1 MRIANPI
8 YDAVF
13 KYLLEDKRVAKL
25 LLSTILDEEILDI
38 NIQPTEHS
46 IELERPP
53 LTVYRI
59 DFSAKIRSGSGEQLV
74 LIELQKAKFAQDLFR
89 FRRYLG
95 NHYANRENQTTDAKT
110 GRTVPIPIITIYF
123 LGEAISELSAPVIKV
138 NRECIDIATGERFT
152 KKVQFIE
159 CLTHNSFI
167 IQIPHLKEKRRT
179 ELEKLLL
186 FFDQSNAI
194 EDKHTLSIHE
204 DQIPQQHQLL
214 LDRLRRAIE
223 DQNIRGA
230 MDVEDDIVL
239 ELEDKDREIQRH
251 RDRAEQERERAELE
265 KKRAEAALQREE
277 QEKQRAEE
285 ALQREEQERKNA
297 ELEKERAELAKI
309 RAEEAE
315 QRGEQEKKRADA
327 NEQKLAE
334 ALKRLQELEEQSSEK
349 S

>member
-1 MRIANPI
+1 
-8 YDAVF
+8 
-13 KYLLEDKRVAKL
+13 
-25 LLSTILDEEILDI
+25 
-38 NIQPTEHS
+38 
-46 IELERPP
+46 
-53 LTVYRI
+53 
-59 DFSAKIRSGSGEQLV
+59 
-74 LIELQKAKFAQDLFR
+74 
-89 FRRYLG
+89 
-95 NHYANRENQTTDAKT
+95 
-110 GRTVPIPIITIYF
+110 

-152 KKVQFIE
+152 KKFQFIE

-204 DQIPQQHQLL
+204 DQIPQQHQPL

-239 ELEDKDREIQRH
+239 ELEDKDREIQKH
-251 RDRAEQERERAELE
+251 RDRA
-265 KKRAEAALQREE
+265 E

-285 ALQREEQERKNA
+285 ALQREEQEKQ
-297 ELEKERAELAKI
+297 
-309 RAEEAE
+309 RAEEAI
-315 QRGEQEKKRADA
+315 QREEQEKKRADE

-334 ALKRLQELEEQSSEK
+334 ALKRLQELERGSSDK
-349 S
+349 

>member
-1 MRIANPI
+1 
-8 YDAVF
+8 
-13 KYLLEDKRVAKL
+13 
-25 LLSTILDEEILDI
+25 
-38 NIQPTEHS
+38 
-46 IELERPP
+46 
-53 LTVYRI
+53 VYRI

-95 NHYANRENQTTDAKT
+95 NHYANRENQTTDPKT

-123 LGEAISELSAPVIKV
+123 LGEAISDLPAPVIKV

-204 DQIPQQHQLL
+204 DQIPQQHQPL

-239 ELEDKDREIQRH
+239 ELEDKDREIQKH
-251 RDRAEQERERAELE
+251 RDRAEHERERAEH
-265 KKRAEAALQREE
+265 
-277 QEKQRAEE
+277 EKQRAEE

-297 ELEKERAELAKI
+297 ELEKQ
-309 RAEEAE
+309 RAEEAS
-315 QRGEQEKKRADA
+315 QRGEREKKRAEQEKARADE

-334 ALKRLQELEEQSSEK
+334 ALKRLQELEQQS
-349 S
+349 

>member
-1 MRIANPI
+1 MKIANPI

-53 LTVYRI
+53 VTVYRI

-95 NHYANRENQTTDAKT
+95 NHYANRENQTTDPKT

-123 LGEAISELSAPVIKV
+123 LGEAISDLSAPVIKV

-152 KKVQFIE
+152 KKFQFIE

-204 DQIPQQHQLL
+204 DQIPQQHQPL

-239 ELEDKDREIQRH
+239 ELEDKDREIQKH
-251 RDRAEQERERAELE
+251 RDRAEL
-265 KKRAEAALQREE
+265 
-277 QEKQRAEE
+277 EKQRAEE
-285 ALQREEQERKNA
+285 ALQREEQEKKNA
-297 ELEKERAELAKI
+297 ELAKV

-315 QRGEQEKKRADA
+315 QREEQEKKRADE

-334 ALKRLQELEEQSSEK
+334 ALKRLQELEQGSSDK

>member
-1 MRIANPI
+1 MKVANPI

-25 LLSTILDEEILDI
+25 LLSTILDEEILE
-38 NIQPTEHS
+38 IQVLPTEHS

-53 LTVYRI
+53 VTVYRI
-59 DFSAKIRSGSGEQLV
+59 DFSAKIRSGTGEQLV
-74 LIELQKAKFAQDLFR
+74 LIELQKAKFAQDLFG

-95 NHYANRENQTTDAKT
+95 NHYANRKNQTTDPKT
-110 GRTVPIPIITIYF
+110 GRIVPIPIITIYF
-123 LGEAISELSAPVIKV
+123 LGEAISDLPAPVIKV

-152 KKVQFIE
+152 KKVEFIE

-204 DQIPQQHQLL
+204 DQIPEQHHLL

-223 DQNIRGA
+223 DQKIRGA

-239 ELEDKDREIQRH
+239 ELEDKDREIQRQ

-265 KKRAEAALQREE
+265 KIRAQQAQQREE
-277 QEKQRAEE
+277 QEKNRADKESARAEE
-285 ALQREEQERKNA
+285 NQ
-297 ELEKERAELAKI
+297 
-309 RAEEAE
+309 
-315 QRGEQEKKRADA
+315 
-327 NEQKLAE
+327 QKLAE
-334 ALKRLQELEEQSSEK
+334 ALKRLQELEKQLSKK

>member
-1 MRIANPI
+1 
-8 YDAVF
+8 
-13 KYLLEDKRVAKL
+13 
-25 LLSTILDEEILDI
+25 
-38 NIQPTEHS
+38 
-46 IELERPP
+46 
-53 LTVYRI
+53 
-59 DFSAKIRSGSGEQLV
+59 
-74 LIELQKAKFAQDLFR
+74 
-89 FRRYLG
+89 
-95 NHYANRENQTTDAKT
+95 
-110 GRTVPIPIITIYF
+110 
-123 LGEAISELSAPVIKV
+123 VIKV

-194 EDKHTLSIHE
+194 EDRHTLSIHE
-204 DQIPQQHQLL
+204 DQIPQQHQPL

-230 MDVEDDIVL
+230 MDVEDDIIL
-239 ELEDKDREIQRH
+239 ELEDKDREIQKH
-251 RDRAEQERERAELE
+251 RDRAEHEKQRAEE
-265 KKRAEAALQREE
+265 ALQREE
-277 QEKQRAEE
+277 HERKNAEQEKQRAEEALRREEHERKNAEMEKQRAEE

-297 ELEKERAELAKI
+297 ELEKR
-309 RAEEAE
+309 RAEEAL
-315 QRGEQEKKRADA
+315 QREEQEKKRADE

-334 ALKRLQELEEQSSEK
+334 ALKRLQELERGSSDK

>member
-1 MRIANPI
+1 MKIANPI

-25 LLSTILDEEILDI
+25 LLSTILDEEILE
-38 NIQPTEHS
+38 IQVLPTEHS

-53 LTVYRI
+53 VTVYRI
-59 DFSAKIRSGSGEQLV
+59 DFSAKIRSGTGEQLV

-95 NHYANRENQTTDAKT
+95 NHYANRENQTTDPKT
-110 GRTVPIPIITIYF
+110 GRIVPIPIITIYF
-123 LGEAISELSAPVIKV
+123 LGEAISDLPAPVIKV

-152 KKVQFIE
+152 KKVEFIE

-204 DQIPQQHQLL
+204 DQIPEQHHLL

-223 DQNIRGA
+223 DQKIRGA

-239 ELEDKDREIQRH
+239 ELEDKDREIQRQ
-251 RDRAEQERERAELE
+251 RDRA
-265 KKRAEAALQREE
+265 E

-285 ALQREEQERKNA
+285 AQQREEQEKNRA
-297 ELEKERAELAKI
+297 DKESA
-309 RAEEAE
+309 RAEEN
-315 QRGEQEKKRADA
+315 Q
-327 NEQKLAE
+327 QKLAE
-334 ALKRLQELEEQSSEK
+334 ALKRLQELENQLSKK

>member
-1 MRIANPI
+1 MKIANPI

-53 LTVYRI
+53 VTVYRI

-95 NHYANRENQTTDAKT
+95 NHYANRENQTTDLKT

-123 LGEAISELSAPVIKV
+123 LGEAISDLTAPVIKV

-152 KKVQFIE
+152 KKFQFIE

-223 DQNIRGA
+223 DQKIRGA

-239 ELEDKDREIQRH
+239 ELEDKDREIQKH
-251 RDRAEQERERAELE
+251 RDRAELEKQRAEE
-265 KKRAEAALQREE
+265 SLQREE

-285 ALQREEQERKNA
+285 ALQREEH
-297 ELEKERAELAKI
+297 EKQ
-309 RAEEAE
+309 RAEEAL
-315 QRGEQEKKRADA
+315 QREEQEKKRADE

-334 ALKRLQELEEQSSEK
+334 ALKRLQELERGSSDK
-349 S
+349 

>member
-1 MRIANPI
+1 MKIANPI

-53 LTVYRI
+53 VTVYRI

-89 FRRYLG
+89 FRKYLG
-95 NHYANRENQTTDAKT
+95 NHYANRENQTTDPKT

-123 LGEAISELSAPVIKV
+123 LGEAISDLPAPVIKV

-152 KKVQFIE
+152 KKFEFIE

-239 ELEDKDREIQRH
+239 ELEDKDREIQKH
-251 RDRAEQERERAELE
+251 KERAELE
-265 KKRAEAALQREE
+265 KVRAEQARQGE
-277 QEKQRAEE
+277 
-285 ALQREEQERKNA
+285 
-297 ELEKERAELAKI
+297 
-309 RAEEAE
+309 
-315 QRGEQEKKRADA
+315 EQEKKRADQEKKRA
-327 NEQKLAE
+327 EQEKTRADENEQKLAE
-334 ALKRLQELEEQSSEK
+334 ALKRLQELEKLSPEK
-349 S
+349 A

>member
-1 MRIANPI
+1 MKIANPI

-25 LLSTILDEEILDI
+25 LLSTIL
-38 NIQPTEHS
+38 EHS

-53 LTVYRI
+53 VTVYRI

-95 NHYANRENQTTDAKT
+95 NHYANRENQTTDLKT

-123 LGEAISELSAPVIKV
+123 LGEAISDLTAPVIKV

-159 CLTHNSFI
+159 CLSHNSFI

-214 LDRLRRAIE
+214 LERLRRAIE

-239 ELEDKDREIQRH
+239 ELEDKDREIQKH
-251 RDRAEQERERAELE
+251 RERAEKE
-265 KKRAEAALQREE
+265 RE
-277 QEKQRAEE
+277 R
-285 ALQREEQERKNA
+285 A
-297 ELEKERAELAKI
+297 ELEKERAELEKV
-309 RAEEAE
+309 RAEEARQGE
-315 QRGEQEKKRADA
+315 EQEKKRAEQERNRAEQEKARADE
-327 NEQKLAE
+327 NEQKLSE
-334 ALKRLQELEEQSSEK
+334 ALKRLQELEKRS
-349 S
+349 

>member
-1 MRIANPI
+1 MKIANPI

-53 LTVYRI
+53 VTVYRI

-95 NHYANRENQTTDAKT
+95 NHYANRENQTTDPKT

-123 LGEAISELSAPVIKV
+123 LGEAISDLPAPVIKV

-204 DQIPQQHQLL
+204 DQIPQQHQPL

-239 ELEDKDREIQRH
+239 ELEDKDREIQKH
-251 RDRAEQERERAELE
+251 
-265 KKRAEAALQREE
+265 
-277 QEKQRAEE
+277 
-285 ALQREEQERKNA
+285 
-297 ELEKERAELAKI
+297 KERAEQA
-309 RAEEAE
+309 RQGE
-315 QRGEQEKKRADA
+315 EQEKKRADQEKA
-327 NEQKLAE
+327 RADENEQKLAE
-334 ALKRLQELEEQSSEK
+334 ALKRLQELDKLSPEK

>member
-1 MRIANPI
+1 MKIANPI

-53 LTVYRI
+53 VTVYRI

-95 NHYANRENQTTDAKT
+95 NHYANRENQTTDPTT
-110 GRTVPIPIITIYF
+110 GKTVPIPIITIYF
-123 LGEAISELSAPVIKV
+123 LGEAISDLPAPVIKV

-204 DQIPQQHQLL
+204 SQIPEQHQLL

-239 ELEDKDREIQRH
+239 EFEDKDREIQWH
-251 RDRAEQERERAELE
+251 KERA
-265 KKRAEAALQREE
+265 E

-285 ALQREEQERKNA
+285 ALQREEQEKKNA
-297 ELEKERAELAKI
+297 ELEKQ
-309 RAEEAE
+309 RAEEAL
-315 QRGEQEKKRADA
+315 QREEQEKKRADA

-334 ALKRLQELEEQSSEK
+334 ALKRLQELEQGSSDK

>member
-1 MRIANPI
+1 MKIANPI

-53 LTVYRI
+53 VTVYRI

-95 NHYANRENQTTDAKT
+95 NHYANRENQTTDPKT

-123 LGEAISELSAPVIKV
+123 LGEAISDLPAPVIKV

-251 RDRAEQERERAELE
+251 RDRAEHERERAEQERERAEH
-265 KKRAEAALQREE
+265 
-277 QEKQRAEE
+277 EKQRAEE

-297 ELEKERAELAKI
+297 ELEKQ
-309 RAEEAE
+309 RAEEALE
-315 QRGEQEKKRADA
+315 KGEQEKKRAEQEKARADE

-334 ALKRLQELEEQSSEK
+334 ALKRLQELEQISSEK

>member
-1 MRIANPI
+1 MKIANPI

-53 LTVYRI
+53 VTVYRI
-59 DFSAKIRSGSGEQLV
+59 DFSAKIRSESGEQLV

-95 NHYANRENQTTDAKT
+95 NHYANRENKTTDPKT
-110 GRTVPIPIITIYF
+110 GRTIPIPIITIYF
-123 LGEAISELSAPVIKV
+123 LGEAISELNAPVIKV

-251 RDRAEQERERAELE
+251 RDRAEH
-265 KKRAEAALQREE
+265 
-277 QEKQRAEE
+277 EKQRAEE
-285 ALQREEQERKNA
+285 ALQRET
-297 ELEKERAELAKI
+297 
-309 RAEEAE
+309 
-315 QRGEQEKKRADA
+315 QEKKRAEQERDRADA
-327 NEQKLAE
+327 NERKLAE
-334 ALKRLQELEEQSSEK
+334 ALKRLEELEQRSAQK

>member
-1 MRIANPI
+1 MKIANPI

-53 LTVYRI
+53 VTVYRI

-95 NHYANRENQTTDAKT
+95 NHYANRENQTTDPKT

-123 LGEAISELSAPVIKV
+123 LGEAISDLPAPVIKV

-204 DQIPQQHQLL
+204 DQIPQQHQPL

-239 ELEDKDREIQRH
+239 ELEDKDREIQKH
-251 RDRAEQERERAELE
+251 RDRAELEKQRAEE
-265 KKRAEAALQREE
+265 ALQREE

-285 ALQREEQERKNA
+285 AIQRE
-297 ELEKERAELAKI
+297 
-309 RAEEAE
+309 
-315 QRGEQEKKRADA
+315 EQEKKRADE

-334 ALKRLQELEEQSSEK
+334 ALKRLQELERGSSDK
-349 S
+349 

>member
-1 MRIANPI
+1 MKIANPI

-53 LTVYRI
+53 VTVYRI

-95 NHYANRENQTTDAKT
+95 NHYANRENKTTDPRT

-123 LGEAISELSAPVIKV
+123 LGEAISELNAPVIKV

-239 ELEDKDREIQRH
+239 ELEDKDREIQKH
-251 RDRAEQERERAELE
+251 
-265 KKRAEAALQREE
+265 
-277 QEKQRAEE
+277 
-285 ALQREEQERKNA
+285 
-297 ELEKERAELAKI
+297 KERAEQA
-309 RAEEAE
+309 RQGE
-315 QRGEQEKKRADA
+315 EQEKKRAEQEKARAEQEKARAEQEKARALQEKARADE
-327 NEQKLAE
+327 NEHKLAE
-334 ALKRLQELEEQSSEK
+334 ALKRLQELEKRSSEK

>member
-1 MRIANPI
+1 MKIANPI

-53 LTVYRI
+53 VTVYRI

-95 NHYANRENQTTDAKT
+95 NHYANRENQTTDPKT

-123 LGEAISELSAPVIKV
+123 LGEAISELNAPVIKV

-204 DQIPQQHQLL
+204 DQIPQQHHLL

-239 ELEDKDREIQRH
+239 ELEDKDREIQKH
-251 RDRAEQERERAELE
+251 RERAEQE
-265 KKRAEAALQREE
+265 KKNAEA
-277 QEKQRAEE
+277 EKQRAED
-285 ALQREEQERKNA
+285 ALRRE
-297 ELEKERAELAKI
+297 ELEKQRAEDAL
-309 RAEEAE
+309 RREEHA
-315 QRGEQEKKRADA
+315 KKRADE

-334 ALKRLQELEEQSSEK
+334 ALKRLRELEQRSPEES
-349 S
+349 

>member
-1 MRIANPI
+1 
-8 YDAVF
+8 V
-13 KYLLEDKRVAKL
+13 
-25 LLSTILDEEILDI
+25 
-38 NIQPTEHS
+38 
-46 IELERPP
+46 
-53 LTVYRI
+53 TVYRI

-95 NHYANRENQTTDAKT
+95 NHYANRENQTTDPKT
-110 GRTVPIPIITIYF
+110 GRTIPIPIITIYF
-123 LGEAISELSAPVIKV
+123 LGEAISDLPAPVIKV

-152 KKVQFIE
+152 KKFEFIE

-230 MDVEDDIVL
+230 MDIEDDIVL
-239 ELEDKDREIQRH
+239 ELEDKDREIQKH
-251 RDRAEQERERAELE
+251 RDRAEHERERAEH
-265 KKRAEAALQREE
+265 
-277 QEKQRAEE
+277 EKQRAEE

-297 ELEKERAELAKI
+297 ELEKQ
-309 RAEEAE
+309 RAEEALE
-315 QRGEQEKKRADA
+315 KGEQEKKRAEQEKARADE
-327 NEQKLAE
+327 NEHKLAE
-334 ALKRLQELEEQSSEK
+334 ALKRLQELEQISSEK

>member
-1 MRIANPI
+1 MKIANPI

-53 LTVYRI
+53 VTVYRI

-95 NHYANRENQTTDAKT
+95 NHYANRENQTTDPKT
-110 GRTVPIPIITIYF
+110 GRIVPIPIITIYF

-204 DQIPQQHQLL
+204 DQIPQQHQIL

-239 ELEDKDREIQRH
+239 ELEDKDREIQKH

-265 KKRAEAALQREE
+265 KKRAEEALQREE

-297 ELEKERAELAKI
+297 ELEKQ
-309 RAEEAE
+309 RAEEAL
-315 QRGEQEKKRADA
+315 QREEQEKKRA
-327 NEQKLAE
+327 NENERKLAE
-334 ALKRLQELEEQSSEK
+334 ALKRLQELEQGSSDK
-349 S
+349 

>member
-1 MRIANPI
+1 MKIANPI

-53 LTVYRI
+53 VTVYRI

-95 NHYANRENQTTDAKT
+95 NHYANRENQTTDLKT

-123 LGEAISELSAPVIKV
+123 LGEAISDLTAPVIKV

-194 EDKHTLSIHE
+194 EDKHALSIHE
-204 DQIPQQHQLL
+204 DQIPQQHQPL

-239 ELEDKDREIQRH
+239 ELEDKDREIQKH
-251 RDRAEQERERAELE
+251 
-265 KKRAEAALQREE
+265 
-277 QEKQRAEE
+277 
-285 ALQREEQERKNA
+285 
-297 ELEKERAELAKI
+297 KERAEQA
-309 RAEEAE
+309 RQGE
-315 QRGEQEKKRADA
+315 EQEKKRADQEKTRA
-327 NEQKLAE
+327 EQEKARADENEQKLAE
-334 ALKRLQELEEQSSEK
+334 ALKRLQELEKMSPEK

>member
-1 MRIANPI
+1 MKIANPI

-25 LLSTILDEEILDI
+25 LLSTILDEEILEI
-38 NIQPTEHS
+38 QLQPTEHS

-53 LTVYRI
+53 VTVYRI
-59 DFSAKIRSGSGEQLV
+59 DFSAKIRSGTGEQLV

-95 NHYANRENQTTDAKT
+95 NHYANRENQTTDPKT
-110 GRTVPIPIITIYF
+110 GRIVPIPIITIYF
-123 LGEAISELSAPVIKV
+123 LGEAISDLPAPVIKV

-152 KKVQFIE
+152 KKVEFIE

-204 DQIPQQHQLL
+204 EQIPEEHHLL

-223 DQNIRGA
+223 DQKIRGA

-239 ELEDKDREIQRH
+239 ELEDKDREIQRQREKAEQE
-251 RDRAEQERERAELE
+251 RDRAEQERKKAELE
-265 KKRAEAALQREE
+265 
-277 QEKQRAEE
+277 
-285 ALQREEQERKNA
+285 
-297 ELEKERAELAKI
+297 KI
-309 RAEEAE
+309 RAEEAQKRE
-315 QRGEQEKKRADA
+315 EREKIRADEEKA
-327 NEQKLAE
+327 RAEENQKKLAE
-334 ALKRLQELEEQSSEK
+334 ALERLQELERQLHRKK

>member
-1 MRIANPI
+1 MKIANPI

-53 LTVYRI
+53 VTVYRI

-95 NHYANRENQTTDAKT
+95 NHYANRENQTTDLKT

-123 LGEAISELSAPVIKV
+123 LGEAISDLSAPVIKV

-152 KKVQFIE
+152 KKFQFIE

-204 DQIPQQHQLL
+204 DQIPQQHQPL

-239 ELEDKDREIQRH
+239 ELEDKDREIQKH
-251 RDRAEQERERAELE
+251 RDRAELEKQRAEE
-265 KKRAEAALQREE
+265 ALQREE

-285 ALQREEQERKNA
+285 AIQRE
-297 ELEKERAELAKI
+297 
-309 RAEEAE
+309 
-315 QRGEQEKKRADA
+315 EQEKKRADE

-334 ALKRLQELEEQSSEK
+334 ALKRLQELERGSSDK
-349 S
+349 

>member
-1 MRIANPI
+1 MKIANPI

-53 LTVYRI
+53 VTVYRI

-95 NHYANRENQTTDAKT
+95 NHYANRENQTTDLKT

-123 LGEAISELSAPVIKV
+123 LGEAISDLTAPVIKV

-204 DQIPQQHQLL
+204 DQIPQQHQPL

-239 ELEDKDREIQRH
+239 ELEDKDREIQKH
-251 RDRAEQERERAELE
+251 
-265 KKRAEAALQREE
+265 
-277 QEKQRAEE
+277 
-285 ALQREEQERKNA
+285 
-297 ELEKERAELAKI
+297 KERAEQA
-309 RAEEAE
+309 R
-315 QRGEQEKKRADA
+315 QREEQEKKRADQEKTRA
-327 NEQKLAE
+327 EQEKARADENEQKLAE
-334 ALKRLQELEEQSSEK
+334 ALKRLQELEKMSPEK

>member
-1 MRIANPI
+1 MKIANPI

-53 LTVYRI
+53 VTVYRI

-95 NHYANRENQTTDAKT
+95 NHYANRENQTTDPKT

-123 LGEAISELSAPVIKV
+123 LGEAISDLPAPVIKV

-204 DQIPQQHQLL
+204 DQIPQQHQPL

-239 ELEDKDREIQRH
+239 ELEDKDREIQKH
-251 RDRAEQERERAELE
+251 RDRAEHERERAEH
-265 KKRAEAALQREE
+265 
-277 QEKQRAEE
+277 EKQRAEE

-297 ELEKERAELAKI
+297 ELEKQ
-309 RAEEAE
+309 RAEEAS
-315 QRGEQEKKRADA
+315 QRGEREKKRAEQEKARADE

-334 ALKRLQELEEQSSEK
+334 ALKRLQELEQQS
-349 S
+349 

>member
-1 MRIANPI
+1 MKVANPI

-25 LLSTILDEEILDI
+25 LLSTILDEEILE
-38 NIQPTEHS
+38 IQVLPTEHS

-53 LTVYRI
+53 VTVYRI
-59 DFSAKIRSGSGEQLV
+59 DFSAKIRSGTGEQLV
-74 LIELQKAKFAQDLFR
+74 LIELQKAKFAQDLFG

-95 NHYANRENQTTDAKT
+95 NHYANRKNQTTDPKT
-110 GRTVPIPIITIYF
+110 GRIVPIPIITIYF
-123 LGEAISELSAPVIKV
+123 LGEAISDLPAPVIKV

-152 KKVQFIE
+152 KKVEFIE

-204 DQIPQQHQLL
+204 DQIPEQHHLL

-223 DQNIRGA
+223 DQKIRGA

-239 ELEDKDREIQRH
+239 ELEDKDREIQRQ
-251 RDRAEQERERAELE
+251 RDRA
-265 KKRAEAALQREE
+265 E

-285 ALQREEQERKNA
+285 AKQREEQEKNRA
-297 ELEKERAELAKI
+297 DKESA
-309 RAEEAE
+309 RAEEN
-315 QRGEQEKKRADA
+315 Q
-327 NEQKLAE
+327 QKLAE
-334 ALKRLQELEEQSSEK
+334 ALKRLQELEKQLSKK

>member
-1 MRIANPI
+1 MKIANPI

-25 LLSTILDEEILDI
+25 LLSTILDEEILDV

-53 LTVYRI
+53 VTVYRI

-95 NHYANRENQTTDAKT
+95 NHYANRENQTTDPKT

-123 LGEAISELSAPVIKV
+123 LGEAISDLPAPVIKV

-204 DQIPQQHQLL
+204 DQIPQQHQPL

-239 ELEDKDREIQRH
+239 ELEDKDREIQKH
-251 RDRAEQERERAELE
+251 
-265 KKRAEAALQREE
+265 
-277 QEKQRAEE
+277 
-285 ALQREEQERKNA
+285 
-297 ELEKERAELAKI
+297 KERAEQA
-309 RAEEAE
+309 RQGE
-315 QRGEQEKKRADA
+315 EQEKKRADQEKA
-327 NEQKLAE
+327 RAEENQQKLTE
-334 ALKRLQELEEQSSEK
+334 ALERLQELEKLLEAAK
-349 S
+349 

>member
-1 MRIANPI
+1 MKIANPI

-38 NIQPTEHS
+38 NIQPTEHF

-53 LTVYRI
+53 VTVYRI

-95 NHYANRENQTTDAKT
+95 NHYANRENKTTDPKT

-123 LGEAISELSAPVIKV
+123 LGEAISDLTAPVIKV

-159 CLTHNSFI
+159 CLSHNSFI

-214 LDRLRRAIE
+214 LERLRRAIE

-239 ELEDKDREIQRH
+239 ELEDKDREIQKH
-251 RDRAEQERERAELE
+251 RERAEKE
-265 KKRAEAALQREE
+265 RE
-277 QEKQRAEE
+277 R
-285 ALQREEQERKNA
+285 A
-297 ELEKERAELAKI
+297 ELEKERAELEKV
-309 RAEEAE
+309 RAEEARQGE
-315 QRGEQEKKRADA
+315 EQEKKRAEQERNRAEQEKARADE
-327 NEQKLAE
+327 NEQKLSE
-334 ALKRLQELEEQSSEK
+334 ALKRLQELEKRS
-349 S
+349 

>member
-1 MRIANPI
+1 MKIANPI

-25 LLSTILDEEILDI
+25 LLSAILDEEILDI

-53 LTVYRI
+53 VTVYRI

-95 NHYANRENQTTDAKT
+95 NHYANRENQTTDLKT

-123 LGEAISELSAPVIKV
+123 LGEAISDLPAPVIKV

-204 DQIPQQHQLL
+204 DQIPQQHQPL

-239 ELEDKDREIQRH
+239 ELEDKDREIQKH
-251 RDRAEQERERAELE
+251 
-265 KKRAEAALQREE
+265 
-277 QEKQRAEE
+277 
-285 ALQREEQERKNA
+285 
-297 ELEKERAELAKI
+297 KERAEQA
-309 RAEEAE
+309 RQGE
-315 QRGEQEKKRADA
+315 EQEKKRAEQEKA
-327 NEQKLAE
+327 RAEENQQKLNE
-334 ALKRLQELEEQSSEK
+334 ALERLQELEKPLEAAK
-349 S
+349 

>member
-1 MRIANPI
+1 MKIANPI

-25 LLSTILDEEILDI
+25 LLSTILNEEILDI

-53 LTVYRI
+53 VTVYRI

-95 NHYANRENQTTDAKT
+95 NHYANRENQTTDPKT

-152 KKVQFIE
+152 KKFQFIE

-239 ELEDKDREIQRH
+239 ELEDKDREIQKH
-251 RDRAEQERERAELE
+251 RDRA
-265 KKRAEAALQREE
+265 E

-285 ALQREEQERKNA
+285 ALQREEQERKKV
-297 ELEKERAELAKI
+297 ELEKQ
-309 RAEEAE
+309 RAEEAL
-315 QRGEQEKKRADA
+315 QREEQEKKRADE

-334 ALKRLQELEEQSSEK
+334 ALNRLQQLEQQSSEK

>member
-1 MRIANPI
+1 
-8 YDAVF
+8 
-13 KYLLEDKRVAKL
+13 VAKL

-53 LTVYRI
+53 VTVYRI

-95 NHYANRENQTTDAKT
+95 NHYANRENQTTDLKT

-123 LGEAISELSAPVIKV
+123 LGEAISDLSAPVIKV

-152 KKVQFIE
+152 KKFQFIE

-239 ELEDKDREIQRH
+239 ELEDKDREIQKH

-265 KKRAEAALQREE
+265 KKRAEEALQREE

-297 ELEKERAELAKI
+297 ELEKQ
-309 RAEEAE
+309 RAEEAL
-315 QRGEQEKKRADA
+315 QREEQEKKRADE
-327 NEQKLAE
+327 NEQKLAQ
-334 ALKRLQELEEQSSEK
+334 ALKRLQELEQGSSDK
-349 S
+349 

>member
-1 MRIANPI
+1 MKIANPI

-53 LTVYRI
+53 VTVYRI
-59 DFSAKIRSGSGEQLV
+59 DFSAKIRSESGEQLV

-95 NHYANRENQTTDAKT
+95 NHYANRENQTTDPKT

-123 LGEAISELSAPVIKV
+123 LGEAISDLSAPVIKV

-239 ELEDKDREIQRH
+239 ELEDKDREIQKH
-251 RDRAEQERERAELE
+251 RDRAEHEKQQAEE
-265 KKRAEAALQREE
+265 ALQREE

-285 ALQREEQERKNA
+285 ALQRET
-297 ELEKERAELAKI
+297 
-309 RAEEAE
+309 
-315 QRGEQEKKRADA
+315 QEKKRAEQERDRADA
-327 NEQKLAE
+327 NERKLAE
-334 ALKRLQELEEQSSEK
+334 ALKRLEELEQRSAQK

>member
-1 MRIANPI
+1 
-8 YDAVF
+8 
-13 KYLLEDKRVAKL
+13 

-53 LTVYRI
+53 VTVYRI
-59 DFSAKIRSGSGEQLV
+59 DFSAKIRSGSGDQLV

-95 NHYANRENQTTDAKT
+95 NHYANRENQTTDPKT
-110 GRTVPIPIITIYF
+110 GRIVPIPIITIYF

-239 ELEDKDREIQRH
+239 ELEDKDREIQKH

-265 KKRAEAALQREE
+265 KKRAEEALQREEQERKNADLEKQRAEEALQREE

-285 ALQREEQERKNA
+285 ALQREEQE
-297 ELEKERAELAKI
+297 
-309 RAEEAE
+309 
-315 QRGEQEKKRADA
+315 KKRADE

-334 ALKRLQELEEQSSEK
+334 ALNRLQQLEQQSSEK

>member
-1 MRIANPI
+1 MKIANPI

-25 LLSTILDEEILDI
+25 LLSTILDEEILEI
-38 NIQPTEHS
+38 QVQPTEHS

-53 LTVYRI
+53 VTVYRI

-95 NHYANRENQTTDAKT
+95 NHYANRENQTTDPKT
-110 GRTVPIPIITIYF
+110 GRIVPIPIITIYF
-123 LGEAISELSAPVIKV
+123 LGEAISDLPAPVIKV

-152 KKVQFIE
+152 KKVEFIE

-179 ELEKLLL
+179 ELENLLV

-204 DQIPQQHQLL
+204 DQILEQHHLL

-223 DQNIRGA
+223 DQKIRGA

-239 ELEDKDREIQRH
+239 ELEDKDREIQRQ
-251 RDRAEQERERAELE
+251 RERAEDARKREEQEKNRADQEKNRAEQERA
-265 KKRAEAALQREE
+265 
-277 QEKQRAEE
+277 RAEE
-285 ALQREEQERKNA
+285 
-297 ELEKERAELAKI
+297 
-309 RAEEAE
+309 
-315 QRGEQEKKRADA
+315 

-334 ALKRLQELEEQSSEK
+334 ALKRIQELEENSSKK

>member
-53 LTVYRI
+53 VTVYRI

-95 NHYANRENQTTDAKT
+95 NHYSNRENQTTDPKT

-123 LGEAISELSAPVIKV
+123 LGEAISDLSAPVIKV

-152 KKVQFIE
+152 KKFQFIE
-159 CLTHNSFI
+159 CLTHNRFI

-204 DQIPQQHQLL
+204 DQIPQQHQPL

-239 ELEDKDREIQRH
+239 ELEDKDREIQKH
-251 RDRAEQERERAELE
+251 RDRAEKERERAEQENERAELE
-265 KKRAEAALQREE
+265 KARAEQARQGE
-277 QEKQRAEE
+277 
-285 ALQREEQERKNA
+285 
-297 ELEKERAELAKI
+297 
-309 RAEEAE
+309 
-315 QRGEQEKKRADA
+315 EQEKKRADQEKKRA
-327 NEQKLAE
+327 EQEKTRADENEQKLAE
-334 ALKRLQELEEQSSEK
+334 ALKRLQELEKSSSEK

>member
-1 MRIANPI
+1 MKIANPI

-53 LTVYRI
+53 VTVYRI

-95 NHYANRENQTTDAKT
+95 NHYANRENQTTDPKT

-123 LGEAISELSAPVIKV
+123 LGEAISDLPAPVIKV

-239 ELEDKDREIQRH
+239 ELEDKDREIQKH

-265 KKRAEAALQREE
+265 KQRAEDALQREE

-285 ALQREEQERKNA
+285 ALHREEH
-297 ELEKERAELAKI
+297 EKK
-309 RAEEAE
+309 RAEEAL
-315 QRGEQEKKRADA
+315 QREEQEKKRADE
-327 NEQKLAE
+327 NEQKLAQ
-334 ALKRLQELEEQSSEK
+334 ALKRLQELEQGSSDK

>member
-1 MRIANPI
+1 MKIANPI

-53 LTVYRI
+53 VTVYRI

-95 NHYANRENQTTDAKT
+95 NHYANRENQTTDLKT

-123 LGEAISELSAPVIKV
+123 LGEAISDLSAPVIKV

-239 ELEDKDREIQRH
+239 ELEDKDREIQKH
-251 RDRAEQERERAELE
+251 RDRAEL
-265 KKRAEAALQREE
+265 
-277 QEKQRAEE
+277 EKQRAEE
-285 ALQREEQERKNA
+285 ALQREEQE
-297 ELEKERAELAKI
+297 
-309 RAEEAE
+309 
-315 QRGEQEKKRADA
+315 KKRADE

-334 ALKRLQELEEQSSEK
+334 ALKRLRELEQRSPEES
-349 S
+349 

>member
-1 MRIANPI
+1 MKIANPI

-53 LTVYRI
+53 VTVYRI

-95 NHYANRENQTTDAKT
+95 NHYANRENQTTDLKT

-123 LGEAISELSAPVIKV
+123 LGEAISDLTAPVIKV

-204 DQIPQQHQLL
+204 DQIPQQHQPL

-239 ELEDKDREIQRH
+239 ELEDKDREIQKH
-251 RDRAEQERERAELE
+251 
-265 KKRAEAALQREE
+265 
-277 QEKQRAEE
+277 
-285 ALQREEQERKNA
+285 
-297 ELEKERAELAKI
+297 KERAEQA
-309 RAEEAE
+309 RQGE
-315 QRGEQEKKRADA
+315 EQEKKRADQEKA
-327 NEQKLAE
+327 RAEENQQKLTE
-334 ALKRLQELEEQSSEK
+334 ALERLQELEKLLEAAK
-349 S
+349 

>member
-1 MRIANPI
+1 MKIANPI

-13 KYLLEDKRVAKL
+13 KYLLEDRRVAKL

-95 NHYANRENQTTDAKT
+95 NHYANRENQTTDPKT

-123 LGEAISELSAPVIKV
+123 LGEAISELNAPVIKV

-204 DQIPQQHQLL
+204 DQIPQQHHLL

-239 ELEDKDREIQRH
+239 ELEDKDREIQKH
-251 RDRAEQERERAELE
+251 RERAEQE
-265 KKRAEAALQREE
+265 KKNAEA
-277 QEKQRAEE
+277 EKQRAED
-285 ALQREEQERKNA
+285 ALRRE
-297 ELEKERAELAKI
+297 ELEKQRAEDAL
-309 RAEEAE
+309 RREEHA
-315 QRGEQEKKRADA
+315 KKRADE

-334 ALKRLQELEEQSSEK
+334 ALKRLRELEQRSPEES
-349 S
+349 

>member
-1 MRIANPI
+1 MKIANPI

-53 LTVYRI
+53 VTVYRI

-95 NHYANRENQTTDAKT
+95 NHYANRENQTTDPKT

-123 LGEAISELSAPVIKV
+123 LGEAISDLSAPVIKV

-265 KKRAEAALQREE
+265 KKRAEEALQREG
-277 QEKQRAEE
+277 QQKQRAEE

-297 ELEKERAELAKI
+297 ELEKR
-309 RAEEAE
+309 RAEEAL
-315 QRGEQEKKRADA
+315 QREEQEKKRADE

-334 ALKRLQELEEQSSEK
+334 AFKRLQELEEQSSEK

>member
-1 MRIANPI
+1 MKIANPI

-53 LTVYRI
+53 VTVYRI

-95 NHYANRENQTTDAKT
+95 NHYANRENQTTDTKT

-123 LGEAISELSAPVIKV
+123 LGEAISDLSAPVIKV

-152 KKVQFIE
+152 KKFQFIE

-204 DQIPQQHQLL
+204 DQIPQQHQPL

-239 ELEDKDREIQRH
+239 ELEDKDREIQKH
-251 RDRAEQERERAELE
+251 REKAEKERERAEQESERAELE
-265 KKRAEAALQREE
+265 KARAEQARQGE
-277 QEKQRAEE
+277 
-285 ALQREEQERKNA
+285 
-297 ELEKERAELAKI
+297 
-309 RAEEAE
+309 
-315 QRGEQEKKRADA
+315 EQEKKRADQEKTRA
-327 NEQKLAE
+327 DENEQKLAE
-334 ALKRLQELEEQSSEK
+334 ALKRLQELEKISSEK

>member
-1 MRIANPI
+1 MKIANPI

-25 LLSTILDEEILDI
+25 LLSTILDEEILEI
-38 NIQPTEHS
+38 QVQPTEHS

-53 LTVYRI
+53 VTVYRI
-59 DFSAKIRSGSGEQLV
+59 DFSAKIRSGIGEQLV

-89 FRRYLG
+89 FCRYLG
-95 NHYANRENQTTDAKT
+95 NHYANRENQTTDPKT
-110 GRTVPIPIITIYF
+110 GRIAPIPIITIYF
-123 LGEAISELSAPVIKV
+123 LGEAISDLPAPVIKV

-152 KKVQFIE
+152 KKVEFIE

-179 ELEKLLL
+179 ELENLLV

-204 DQIPQQHQLL
+204 DQIPEQHQLL

-223 DQNIRGA
+223 DQKIRGA

-239 ELEDKDREIQRH
+239 ELEDKDREIQR
-251 RDRAEQERERAELE
+251 QRERAE
-265 KKRAEAALQREE
+265 EARKREE
-277 QEKQRAEE
+277 QEKNRADQERARAEE
-285 ALQREEQERKNA
+285 N
-297 ELEKERAELAKI
+297 
-309 RAEEAE
+309 
-315 QRGEQEKKRADA
+315 G
-327 NEQKLAE
+327 QKLAE
-334 ALKRLQELEEQSSEK
+334 ALKRIQELEENSSKK